1 MLVQEETIIYNTGF
15 KQVAVSELCEHDQI
29 MFCDYKYGE
38 SDGTKFNL
46 FRVIDTQFR
55 NNGTRGRNCTHVI
68 VEKLNSACGRDRQGN
83 TYARFPSSGYEPTEI
98 VFAEG
103 ASATVVTHQI

>member
-55 NNGTRGRNCTHVI
+55 TNGTRGRNCTHVI